1 MARDYYVVL
10 GIARTES
17 EAGVRSAFREL
28 VRRRHP
34 DRLGPGATDA
44 FREVVEAYETLGDPA
59 RRRAYDESL
68 RAERQRP
75 LVRRASLGRDFAE
88 IRPGAQAIMD
98 RFAANFT
105 AWSPPGQGVRALDV
119 EVAVSSE
126 EASRGARLDLGIPV
140 FRACGRCLNGCVHC
154 QGRGVVERERTVS
167 VDLPPMSGAGTT
179 FLMPLSHLGITNL
192 HLRVRVRV
200 ENDRPP
206 PAPEPDLKRSDA

>member
-17 EAGVRSAFREL
+17 DAGVRSAFREL
-28 VRRRHP
+28 ARRRHP
-34 DRLGPGATDA
+34 DHLGPEATEA
-44 FREVVEAYETLGDPA
+44 FREVVEAYETLGDPE

-75 LVRRASLGRDFAE
+75 LIRQASLSRDFSE
-88 IRPGAQAIMD
+88 LSPGAQAIMD
-98 RFAANFT
+98 RFAANFIPR
-105 AWSPPGQGVRALDV
+105 SRGGEGVRALDV

-140 FRACGRCLNGCVHC
+140 FLPCDRCLNGCIHC
-154 QGRGVVERERTVS
+154 AGRGVVERERTVS

-179 FLMPLSHLGITNL
+179 FLMPLSHLGITNF

-206 PAPEPDLKRSDA
+206 PAQGPDVEKE